1 VCVCVSNNN
10 THKKAKQSVAS
21 GLSCQGYLV
30 EKSPWNRPGGGGGVP
45 MKKFCKKMISI
56 GYFLK

>member
-1 VCVCVSNNN
+1 VSNNN